1 VSEVGEAGVSGVVA
15 TAGWASAVG
24 AVAAAGTAGTVP
36 VGAVPLATDPSF
48 ALVTVFIGLRTG
60 GVFVEI
66 MPRVGDEQY

>member
-24 AVAAAGTAGTVP
+24 AVAAAGTVP